1 MTRREFLK
9 RAGQTALLTT
19 GATFDL
25 PSTLAAAAS
34 PRPAGDWPMYRGN
47 RCLTGHAVLP
57 SEMRRAP
64 EVSWRHKIEAG
75 LVWAVLDPAP
85 DKSSRRAEVRKS
97 DLNYFQSPEG
107 RKWEL
112 GAKWVDLYGT
122 GQPVPDPGRAAKL
135 LPDVPGLQTIEF
147 HPVPDAS
154 GIDPKRAVCFA
165 YDGGQKREVW
175 RSETYDTIQNTN
187 FAIADIDHDGRL
199 EVILAPHY
207 RLIVYD
213 GQTGRTKHLLK
224 IHDSRNYGFLCCTDL
239 TGDGLLDFVII
250 ADFAMHVDVVRNE
263 GSDLRLLWRREI
275 EKDIQSKNII
285 VRPGPNPVFDI
296 NGDGRKEIVFNLFN
310 QSGDGKWHVMA
321 YDALIGETVL
331 DLPEQYLNG
340 AADVNGDGVSE
351 LFTARTSTLHVPDA
365 AELNLLRV
373 KGSDAL
379 PLWKHPRARWV
390 TAPAVLPLTHTTIV
404 ARGTDDVVTGNLTGR
419 GKSNFF
425 VLETAARKSELLVA
439 LAVSGNGAITTVC
452 SFELPRRSRAQIR
465 SCADVDGDGRDE
477 VLVSFRQPSAER
489 ARPGQARNA
498 AVRVVSL
505 ETTKVPQQTVGAGET
520 RPLVAASTSARSGPV
535 ILFEG
540 ADDDI
545 ISLTPPTR
553 RGQSPIEQW
562 RRPGAG
568 APVMAD
574 LDGDGVAEVV
584 FADWSE
590 TGEGLIVAADA
601 RRGRVLW
608 RHLLPGFPGP
618 HPEWNFGGITT
629 WWVGRYTS
637 PARADVWVS
646 ARRSTMHSDEAWVLR
661 SLDGRTL
668 WHLREVRTDR
678 TPAEARGWGAGGSF
692 VCSADVDGDGLED
705 IVHLYP
711 VNYMAVK
718 GTNGQLLCSVESAA
732 GLFPGVWGAYC
743 QPMVAD
749 FNGDGKNELLW
760 CGPYHHGLTT
770 LDAKL
775 IWYHK
780 GGASMAGLADV
791 DGEGQ
796 WELGFTG
803 WEQGHG
809 LRCLNAATG
818 ELKWELPLEKNPRV
832 PVYTVDIDGDGRDEF
847 LFAVN
852 TVLYAVNGAAD
863 SGHILWQKQLPSEP
877 GNLALADVDADG
889 KTEILFIGAD
899 SVLYCLDVA

>member
-25 PSTLAAAAS
+25 PSALAVPAS

-57 SEMRRAP
+57 GEMRRAP

-122 GQPVPDPGRAAKL
+122 GQLVPDPGRAAKL

-250 ADFAMHVDVVRNE
+250 ADFAMHVDVVRND
-263 GSDLRLLWRREI
+263 GDQLRLLWRREL

-285 VRPGPNPVFDI
+285 VRPGPNPVFDV
-296 NGDGRKEIVFNLFN
+296 NGDGRKEILFNLFN

-321 YDALIGETVL
+321 YDALTGDTVL

-365 AELNLLRV
+365 AELSLLRV
-373 KGSDAL
+373 KSSDAL

-404 ARGTDDVVTGNLTGR
+404 ARGTDDVVTANLTGH
-419 GKSNFF
+419 GKANFF
-425 VLETAARKSELLVA
+425 VLETATRKSERLVA
-439 LAVSGNGAITTVC
+439 LAVNGDRAIASVC
-452 SFELPRRSRAQIR
+452 SLELPRRSRAQIR
-465 SCADVDGDGRDE
+465 SWADVDGDGKDE

-489 ARPGQARNA
+489 ARPGQARNG

-505 ETTKVPQQTVGAGET
+505 ETTKVPQQTVGAGEI

-545 ISLTPPTR
+545 ISLTPPMR

-562 RRPGAG
+562 RKPGAG
-568 APVMAD
+568 APVIAD
-574 LDGDGVAEVV
+574 VDGDGVAEVV

-590 TGEGLIVAADA
+590 TGEGVIVA
-601 RRGRVLW
+601 
-608 RHLLPGFPGP
+608 
-618 HPEWNFGGITT
+618 
-629 WWVGRYTS
+629 
-637 PARADVWVS
+637 
-646 ARRSTMHSDEAWVLR
+646 
-661 SLDGRTL
+661 
-668 WHLREVRTDR
+668 
-678 TPAEARGWGAGGSF
+678 
-692 VCSADVDGDGLED
+692 
-705 IVHLYP
+705 
-711 VNYMAVK
+711 
-718 GTNGQLLCSVESAA
+718 
-732 GLFPGVWGAYC
+732 
-743 QPMVAD
+743 
-749 FNGDGKNELLW
+749 
-760 CGPYHHGLTT
+760 
-770 LDAKL
+770 
-775 IWYHK
+775 
-780 GGASMAGLADV
+780 
-791 DGEGQ
+791 
-796 WELGFTG
+796 
-803 WEQGHG
+803 
-809 LRCLNAATG
+809 
-818 ELKWELPLEKNPRV
+818 
-832 PVYTVDIDGDGRDEF
+832 
-847 LFAVN
+847 
-852 TVLYAVNGAAD
+852 
-863 SGHILWQKQLPSEP
+863 
-877 GNLALADVDADG
+877 
-889 KTEILFIGAD
+889 
-899 SVLYCLDVA
+899 